1 MNRGHSNP
9 SLRNSSREDEQ
20 DRDTLFSMSGET
32 RHPLPPLPGTEPE
45 NNRHSQG
52 SGSASGSNA
61 INAGG
66 NTVGLGAGTPLPPSL
81 SRAPP
86 PMSQIQEGQRVSI
99 VGPPQSTSA
108 SSTPPLPPP
117 PPPALARSRTVG
129 SRPLSDQ
136 TRVPPRGTR
145 SDSSSMEKSPLDEQP
160 MSPSGRELEL
170 GLHQVSPLPIALT
183 IPDGNGDGVG
193 RARELRSRP
202 TASRANT
209 GLDWIVPERVPSPVS
224 SQFGFTSLRAL

>member
-1 MNRGHSNP
+1 MYRGHSNP

-52 SGSASGSNA
+52 SGSASGSNTN
-61 INAGG
+61 NAGG

-81 SRAPP
+81 SRATP
-86 PMSQIQEGQRVSI
+86 PMSQIQEGQHISI
-99 VGPPQSTSA
+99 VVPTQSTSA
-108 SSTPPLPPP
+108 SSTPSLPPP
-117 PPPALARSRTVG
+117 PGLARSRTVG
-129 SRPLSDQ
+129 SRPLPDQ
-136 TRVPPRGTR
+136 TRVPFRGTR

-183 IPDGNGDGVG
+183 MPDGNGDGVG

-224 SQFGFTSLRAL
+224 SQFGYTSLRAL